1 MSLPAGARNPAVDG
15 LPRFDNSYARLPEA
29 FYARQP
35 PRGAKAPRLLR
46 LNRPLAA
53 ELGFD
58 PASRT
63 DAEWGAI
70 FAGNDPLP
78 GAEPIAMAYAGHQF
92 GQFVPQLGDGRAQ
105 LLGEVVDRAGRRRDI
120 QLKGAGRTRFS
131 RGGDGLAALGPVLRE
146 YIVSEAM
153 HALGVPTTRALAA
166 VATGEPVMREAFL
179 PGGVLTRVAASHVR
193 VGTFQYFAAR
203 GDVASTRQLADYVIT
218 RHYPELQGHATPCL
232 ALLETVAARQMAL
245 VARWMGL
252 GFIHGVMNTD
262 NVSIAGE
269 TLDYG
274 PCAFIDTYHP
284 DTVFSSIDQFGRYAY
299 AQQPRIA
306 QWNMARFAEC
316 LLPLIDD
323 DKDAAVARAT
333 EVLQEAAARMEVE
346 WLAVLRAKL
355 GLQQQEED
363 DDRAL
368 IQGLLQQMQ
377 TQEADFTLAFRALA
391 DALEAPEP
399 KAAPELAR
407 VFADTEA
414 LAPWLDRWRARLAR
428 EDADPAETAQ
438 RLRAVNPRYIPR
450 NHQVEAVISAAVE
463 REDFV
468 PFHAMVEAMADPFSQ
483 REAAEPYATPPKP
496 EERVTQTFCGT

>member
-1 MSLPAGARNPAVDG
+1 MVERLGPEAEEQLEGVVAGAVGGEPEVE
-15 LPRFDNSYARLPEA
+15 RLPEQA
-29 FYARQP
+29 WVEAIEVLAEHVADLVVD
-35 PRGAKAPRLLR
+35 GAVEPHPD
-46 LNRPLAA
+46 RPAVA
-53 ELGFD
+53 
-58 PASRT
+58 
-63 DAEWGAI
+63 
-70 FAGNDPLP
+70 
-78 GAEPIAMAYAGHQF
+78 
-92 GQFVPQLGDGRAQ
+92 QLGDGRAQ
-105 LLGEVVDRAGRRRDI
+105 LLGEVLDSAGRRRDI
-120 QLKGAGRTRFS
+120 QLKGAGRTYFS

-166 VATGEPVMREAFL
+166 VTTGEQVMREAFL
-179 PGGVLTRVAASHVR
+179 PGGVITRVADSHVR
-193 VGTFQYFAAR
+193 VGTFQFFAAR
-203 GDVASTRQLADYVIT
+203 GDVDSTRQLADYVIA
-218 RHYPELQGHATPCL
+218 RHYPELQERATPYL
-232 ALLETVAARQMAL
+232 ALLEAVAARQMAL
-245 VARWMGL
+245 VAQWMGV

-274 PCAFIDTYHP
+274 PCAFMDRYHP

>member
-1 MSLPAGARNPAVDG
+1 MKLPAGEQSPAVEG
-15 LPRFDNSYARLPEA
+15 LPSFDNSYARLPES

-35 PRGAKAPRLLR
+35 PRTAKAPQLLR

-78 GAEPIAMAYAGHQF
+78 GAEPLAMAYAGHQF
-92 GQFVPQLGDGRAQ
+92 GHFVPQLGDGRAQ
-105 LLGEVVDRAGRRRDI
+105 LLGEVVDTAGRRRDI
-120 QLKGAGRTRFS
+120 QLKGAGRTYFS

-153 HALGVPTTRALAA
+153 NALGVPTTRALAA
-166 VATGEPVMREAFL
+166 VTTGERVMREAFL
-179 PGGVLTRVAASHVR
+179 PGGVITRVAASHVR
-193 VGTFQYFAAR
+193 VGTFQFFAAR
-203 GDVASTRQLADYVIT
+203 GDVDSTRQLADYVIA
-218 RHYPELQGHATPCL
+218 RHYPELQERATPYL
-232 ALLETVAARQMAL
+232 ALLEAVAARQMAL
-245 VARWMGL
+245 VAQWMGV

-274 PCAFIDTYHP
+274 PCAFMDRYHP

-333 EVLQEAAARMEVE
+333 EVLQEAANRMESE
-346 WLAVLRAKL
+346 WLAVLRTKL
-355 GLQQQEED
+355 GLQREED
-363 DDRAL
+363 DDRQL
-368 IQGLLQQMQ
+368 IQQLLGHMQ
-377 TQEADFTLAFRALA
+377 AQEADFTLAFRALA
-391 DALEAPEP
+391 DALEAREP
-399 KAAPELAR
+399 MEVPALTS
-407 VFADTEA
+407 VFADAGA
-414 LAPWLDRWRARLAR
+414 LAPWLAQWHTRLAR
-428 EDADPAETAQ
+428 EDAAPAATA
-438 RLRAVNPRYIPR
+438 RLLRATNPRYIPR
-450 NHQVEAVISAAVE
+450 NHQVEAVITAAVE
-463 REDFV
+463 REDFA
-468 PFHAMVEAMADPFSQ
+468 PFHAMVETMADPFTQ
-483 REAAEPYATPPKP
+483 RDAAEAYATPPQP
-496 EERVTQTFCGT
+496 DERVTQTFCGT